1 MIDNEYPFE
10 EDTLLVG
17 DVAQGMEITA
27 LVQIDPL
34 RQYVLRL
41 VGGRFVREFGE
52 DTPEDQIR
60 VTLDAAHGR
69 ADEYGDPI
77 ETLTLDLIGVRHDHS
92 VLGDP
97 DPGVSFHAYLR
108 SMSFYDPDYYTRD
121 LAGEPAPDVDQ
132 MTVTDL
138 FLPMHL
144 HYQPIYRYAFRSPD
158 GTITDIGYT
167 EPDGKPDGR
176 EYVYSCGGSDW
187 KAL

>member
-1 MIDNEYPFE
+1 MIDNEYPFG

-27 LVQIDPL
+27 IVQVAPL

-41 VGGRFVREFGE
+41 VGGRFFRPWGE
-52 DTPEDQIR
+52 DITKDQVKVI
-60 VTLDAAHGR
+60 LDAAHGR
-69 ADEYGDPI
+69 VDEHGDPV
-77 ETLTLDLIGVRHDHS
+77 ETLAVDLVGVRLDNS

-108 SMSFYDPDYYTRD
+108 SMTYHDLYYYTRD
-121 LAGEPAPDVDQ
+121 FAGDPEVDADMMLA
-132 MTVTDL
+132 TDM
-138 FLPMHL
+138 FLPVHL

-158 GTITDIGYT
+158 GTISDIGFT
-167 EPDGKPDGR
+167 EPDSKPDGR